1 MYTYAYFYVIKLRIK
16 TNTFKMEKDASI
28 TVRVS
33 EKTKKKLRKMAEEN
47 RREFSDFIRL
57 LLTDIADEKIKITL

>member
-1 MYTYAYFYVIKLRIK
+1 
-16 TNTFKMEKDASI
+16 MEKDSSI

-57 LLTDIADEKIKITL
+57 ILTDIADEKIKINL

>member
-1 MYTYAYFYVIKLRIK
+1 MYTMPYLYLTKIRIK
-16 TNTFKMEKDASI
+16 TNNYKMEKDASI

-33 EKTKKKLRKMAEEN
+33 EKTKKKLKKMADEN

-57 LLTDIADEKIKITL
+57 LLTDVADEKIKINL